1 MYTDSFG
8 YHGLTNNQV
17 YSARNKYGNNVQ
29 NFKQENTLWI
39 SLKGLLRDPMVIL
52 LFLTACIYF
61 INRKFGDSFFL
72 TSALVLECAMSLYQ
86 DTRSRNVL
94 EKLRGITQP
103 KSKVIRAGKIKQIR
117 SEEIVI
123 GDYLLVEEG
132 GIITADG
139 QIINSHDFSV
149 DESTLTGESLPIWKS
164 IHSESDMVFQGSM
177 VSTGTAVVIVKAIG
191 NQTQLGKI
199 GNSLELIKDE
209 KTPLE
214 IQITNF
220 VQKMA
225 LIGLFVFIFFWGINF
240 YHSKKLLD
248 SLLQALTL
256 AMSILPEEIPI
267 AFTTFMAIGSWRL
280 MNLGIIIKQM
290 KTVETL
296 GSATVI
302 CTDKT
307 GTITE
312 NRMSLA
318 KIFSLDT
325 QQTTVVNHL
334 LTDFDKEVLS
344 LATWASEVIP
354 YDPMEIAL
362 HDAYS
367 NFMKVDNRPKYKMVQ
382 EYALG
387 GTPPMMT
394 HIFENDINQ
403 RIIAAKG
410 APEALIKA
418 SNLTKQ
424 QIQQIEEVNMRL
436 GLEGFR
442 VLGVGEA
449 KLLSK
454 QFPSDQKDF
463 SFEFKGLI
471 AFYDPP
477 KPNIRSVLESF
488 YQAGVKVKI
497 ITGDNSA
504 TTVAIAKQIGLE
516 GHEFCI
522 TGNEL
527 MELSDEVLQNR
538 VSSIN
543 IFSRM
548 FPEAKLRVINALKAN
563 HEIVAM
569 IGDGVNDGMALKA
582 AHIGIAMGKKGS
594 EIAKQAASLV
604 LIDDDLTKLVN
615 AIAMGRR
622 IYANLKKAIQYI
634 ISIHIPI
641 ILVLFIPLVLNWTYP
656 NIFSPVHIIF
666 LELIM
671 GPTCSIIYENEPMEK
686 NIMNQKPRPITTTF
700 FNWNELII
708 SILQGLVIA
717 AGALFT
723 YHYAVTFQMEE
734 ALTRTMVFTVL
745 IGSNIFLTLTNRSG
759 YYSIFITIQYKN
771 NLIWWILGIT
781 VSLLVSILYIKPA
794 SAFFELVPLNFT
806 QFVISVSIACISVLW
821 YEFFKWG
828 KRIL

>member
-1 MYTDSFG
+1 M
-8 YHGLTNNQV
+8 
-17 YSARNKYGNNVQ
+17 
-29 NFKQENTLWI
+29 
-39 SLKGLLRDPMVIL
+39 
-52 LFLTACIYF
+52 
-61 INRKFGDSFFL
+61 
-72 TSALVLECAMSLYQ
+72 
-86 DTRSRNVL
+86 
-94 EKLRGITQP
+94 TQP
-103 KSKVIRAGKIKQIR
+103 KSKVIRAGKMRQIR

-123 GDYLLVEEG
+123 GDYLLIEEG

-139 QIINSHDFSV
+139 EIINSHDFSV
-149 DESTLTGESLPIWKS
+149 DESTLTGESLPVWKS
-164 IHSESDMVFQGSM
+164 IHSESKWVSQGSM
-177 VSTGTAVVIVKAIG
+177 VSSGTAVIIVKAIG

-199 GNSLELIKDE
+199 GNSLELINEE

-214 IQITNF
+214 TQIVNF

-225 LIGLFVFIFFWGINF
+225 LIGLIVFIFFWGINF
-240 YHSKKLLD
+240 YHSQNLLD

-318 KIFSLDT
+318 KIFSLET
-325 QQTTVVNHL
+325 QQTSDLKHG
-334 LTDFDKEVLS
+334 LTDADKEVLS
-344 LATWASEVIP
+344 LAMWASEIIP

-362 HDAYS
+362 HEAYS
-367 NFMKVDNRPKYKMVQ
+367 IFMKVDNRSAYKMIQ

-394 HIFENDINQ
+394 HIFENELNHQ
-403 RIIAAKG
+403 IIAAKG
-410 APEALIKA
+410 APEALIKV
-418 SNLTKQ
+418 STLTAQ
-424 QIQQIEEVNMRL
+424 QIHQIEEVTSRL
-436 GLEGFR
+436 GLEGYR

-449 KLLSK
+449 TLTTK
-454 QFPSDQKDF
+454 QFPSDQKDLR
-463 SFEFKGLI
+463 FEFKGLI

-477 KPNIRSVLESF
+477 KSNIRLVLESF

-497 ITGDNSA
+497 ITGDNSS
-504 TTVAIAKQIGLE
+504 TTVAIAKQIGFE
-516 GHEFCI
+516 GSEFNI

-527 MELSDEVLQNR
+527 MQLSDEVLQKR

-563 HEIVAM
+563 HEIIAM
-569 IGDGVNDGMALKA
+569 TGDGVNDGLALKA

-594 EIAKQAASLV
+594 EIAKQAASLILV
-604 LIDDDLTKLVN
+604 DDDLSKLVN

-641 ILVLFIPLVLNWTYP
+641 ITTLFIPLVLNWTYP
-656 NIFSPVHIIF
+656 NIFSPIHIIF

-671 GPTCSIIYENEPMEK
+671 GPTCSIIYENEPTEK
-686 NIMNQKPRPITTTF
+686 NIMTQKPRPITKTF
-700 FNWNELII
+700 FNWSELII
-708 SILQGLVIA
+708 SILQGLVITI
-717 AGALFT
+717 GALFT
-723 YHYAVTFQMEE
+723 YRYAVDHQMEE
-734 ALTRTMVFTVL
+734 ALTRTMTFTVL
-745 IGSNIFLTLTNRSG
+745 IVSNIFLTLTNRSG
-759 YYSIFITIQYKN
+759 YYSMFVTIRYKN
-771 NLIWWILGIT
+771 DLIWWILAIT
-781 VSLLVSILYIKPA
+781 LSLLLGMLYLKPA
-794 SAFFELVPLNFT
+794 NIFFELVPLNFT
-806 QFVISVSIACISVLW
+806 QFFISFSIGCICVLW
-821 YEFFKWG
+821 YEFYKWG